1 VAFYVKYVHS
11 QAVFIAACIAE
22 VFIILAWQLD
32 LMAFL
37 WLNVLGCLLVVVIA
51 ILLQFALSKKQ

>member
-1 VAFYVKYVHS
+1 M
-11 QAVFIAACIAE
+11 
-22 VFIILAWQLD
+22 AWQLD

-51 ILLQFALSKKQ
+51 ILLQFALSKKQSV